1 MSYITA
7 RSNQGKDISLG
18 TPKLAQHYAKWSDYR
33 QFSEL
38 FSTSGAHHFTR
49 SADEDFAA
57 FSDHHD
63 GENLPKS
70 LRLYFDQPLGWPRDY
85 YIAEVLDVL
94 VDELTKML
102 SRPEDIV
109 FTLFTRTTLLSD
121 LGLTAAD
128 ERAVESV
135 AVGFGFPSSAAS
147 DAARNL
153 RDLHSTLQRQSASH
167 FLSVIASHPV
177 TLNVRQPLLV
187 LIHYVLAI
195 PVDTT
200 QVERAY
206 SIFNHIRRW
215 VPCPSACTCMHKRH
229 ETDPHPIA
237 IIGKTTADRCSTI
250 ETTTMDNTRTTTDVA
265 LTIADVNRGNFAH
278 NEIKDHHFKATT
290 NTQNRWNRFVNSITF
305 PPMIFHRSLQH
316 ISSSRLPM
324 ANHLRVTIFIL
335 LVLTP
340 SSRSNSFG
348 HDLHE
353 QKNGHDLHENRSKS
367 SSHEQVHHGA
377 KRMDPLCITAISVG
391 GAAVMPIVL
400 KALAGIG
407 TLLGSLFGRILTGFA
422 LDNGDVEPKDHL
434 F

>member
-1 MSYITA
+1 MKDCE
-7 RSNQGKDISLG
+7 RSGLSTLG

-135 AVGFGFPSSAAS
+135 A
-147 DAARNL
+147 
-153 RDLHSTLQRQSASH
+153 
-167 FLSVIASHPV
+167 
-177 TLNVRQPLLV
+177 
-187 LIHYVLAI
+187 
-195 PVDTT
+195 
-200 QVERAY
+200 
-206 SIFNHIRRW
+206 
-215 VPCPSACTCMHKRH
+215 
-229 ETDPHPIA
+229 
-237 IIGKTTADRCSTI
+237 
-250 ETTTMDNTRTTTDVA
+250 
-265 LTIADVNRGNFAH
+265 
-278 NEIKDHHFKATT
+278 
-290 NTQNRWNRFVNSITF
+290 
-305 PPMIFHRSLQH
+305 